1 MLNDLNFLLQI
12 MSRSFLILAIILI
25 AIVILR
31 DKDIFVKLLVL
42 EVLVNLF
49 ICGVAIYA
57 LIISFALLLDICL
70 ALSLIAFLSTAA
82 YCQYISK
89 QRRN

>member
-1 MLNDLNFLLQI
+1 MLNDINLLLQI
-12 MSRSFLILAIILI
+12 ISIGFLLLAIVLI
-25 AIVILR
+25 AIVIFR
-31 DKDIFVKLLVL
+31 DKSIFVKLLVL
-42 EVLVNLF
+42 EVLVNVF

-57 LIISFALLLDICL
+57 LIISFALLLDICI

-82 YCQYISK
+82 YCQYIAK